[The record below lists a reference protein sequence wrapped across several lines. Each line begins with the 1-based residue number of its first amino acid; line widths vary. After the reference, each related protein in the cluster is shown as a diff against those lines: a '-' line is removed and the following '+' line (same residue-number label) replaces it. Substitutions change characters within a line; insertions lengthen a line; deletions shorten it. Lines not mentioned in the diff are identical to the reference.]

1 MLNHKL
7 CLAPFLPTATLYREG
22 EKTSE
27 CCIQLLPMAWIE
39 PWLPAQLTIHYSFA
53 SRHELTRDIEWRFC
67 AKILANNSNTIAKV
81 ATAVASETTAS
92 MTSSQPHEL
101 LLQQKQKMRWLGRSK
116 HHIRSQRCESRPL
129 RWTSTYIWQSN
140 KDQNKQNKVSIQS
153 QASQWQKW

>member
-1 MLNHKL
+1 MACNI
-7 CLAPFLPTATLYREG
+7 FTAGRCSITNCVWLHFFHIPPYTEG
-22 EKTSE
+22 EKKHLNVAFCYCQWPVSNPG
-27 CCIQLLPMAWIE
+27 CLCSKRVC
-39 PWLPAQLTIHYSFA
+39 TIHYSFA

-129 RWTSTYIWQSN
+129 R
-140 KDQNKQNKVSIQS
+140 
-153 QASQWQKW
+153 